1 MRSLLSAMVLA
12 ASFALLVPDNGA
24 QAVNAAQASAS
35 GMAAAGSA
43 MPAATA
49 AASERGGAPEAP
61 IDSDVAIL
69 LALGFLGA
77 VMARRLRAD

>member
-1 MRSLLSAMVLA
+1 MRSFLSAMVLA

-24 QAVNAAQASAS
+24 QAVNAAQAFGLGAS
-35 GMAAAGSA
+35 VQSL
-43 MPAATA
+43 PADPVARE
-49 AASERGGAPEAP
+49 SERDDAPV
-61 IDSDVAIL
+61 DSDATIL

>member
-1 MRSLLSAMVLA
+1 MVLA

-24 QAVNAAQASAS
+24 QAVNAADAFARLGVASTGQS
-35 GMAAAGSA
+35 L
-43 MPAATA
+43 PAD
-49 AASERGGAPEAP
+49 P
-61 IDSDVAIL
+61 IARDVFSDREQPVDSDAAML

>member
-1 MRSLLSAMVLA
+1 MVLA

-24 QAVNAAQASAS
+24 QAVNAAEALGVSVAPASQALSV
-35 GMAAAGSA
+35 G
-43 MPAATA
+43 PATRDTP
-49 AASERGGAPEAP
+49 ERDDAP
-61 IDSDVAIL
+61 IDADAAIL

>member
-1 MRSLLSAMVLA
+1 MRSFLSAMVIA

-24 QAVNAAQASAS
+24 QAVNAAEAFRLGGMSTAQALPAE
-35 GMAAAGSA
+35 
-43 MPAATA
+43 PAAH
-49 AASERGGAPEAP
+49 ERDSGRQAPV
-61 IDSDVAIL
+61 DSDAALL

>member
-1 MRSLLSAMVLA
+1 MRSFLSAMVLA

-24 QAVNAAQASAS
+24 QAVNAADVLGVSVGPAAETL
-35 GMAAAGSA
+35 AAG
-43 MPAATA
+43 PAARDVRDDRQAPVDADA
-49 AASERGGAPEAP
+49 A
-61 IDSDVAIL
+61 VL